1 MKSLQIIIDYYL
13 FKNESTLTIE
23 ILTLENYLKNP
34 VFVSK
39 TDQLGLQLSSK
50 IIFYFWG
57 YFFSIKPMKII

>member
-39 TDQLGLQLSSK
+39 TDQLGLLNETQALFVFGS
-50 IIFYFWG
+50 FLF
-57 YFFSIKPMKII
+57 

>member
-39 TDQLGLQLSSK
+39 TDQLGLLKQ
-50 IIFYFWG
+50 
-57 YFFSIKPMKII
+57 